1 MCFYR
6 VDHYCINKYR
16 VKKHLNQHE
25 NYCKCLIDDFIN
37 NSFLTQTHI
46 QILFLAF
53 LSLVLAENGK
63 KRSLIFHHPED
74 IISNHLPAAQSH
86 FEQTANGFY
95 KFSYKSPDGS
105 QREEAG
111 SGVGG
116 SVMQGS
122 YAYISPDGTP
132 VQVSYVADHNGF
144 RPIGNV
150 ISPEVQ
156 QSYYPEVPR
165 LHEHAIHERNE
176 EQYAREKRVTH
187 ENVLRRSHRD

>member
-1 MCFYR
+1 M
-6 VDHYCINKYR
+6 DHYCINKYR
-16 VKKHLNQHE
+16 VGKHLNQYE
-25 NYCKCLIDDFIN
+25 SYCKFFIHDFIYD
-37 NSFLTQTHI
+37 SFLTQTHI

-53 LSLVLAENGK
+53 LSLVLAEKGK

-74 IISNHLPAAQSH
+74 IISNHIPVAQTH
-86 FEQTANGFY
+86 FEQTPNGFY
-95 KFSYKSPDGS
+95 KFSYSSPDGS
-105 QREEAG
+105 QRQEAG

-150 ISPEVQ
+150 ISREVQ
-156 QSYYPEVPR
+156 QSYYPDVPVP
-165 LHEHAIHERNE
+165 HEHEIYERNQ
-176 EQYAREKRVTH
+176 EQYAREKRVTQ